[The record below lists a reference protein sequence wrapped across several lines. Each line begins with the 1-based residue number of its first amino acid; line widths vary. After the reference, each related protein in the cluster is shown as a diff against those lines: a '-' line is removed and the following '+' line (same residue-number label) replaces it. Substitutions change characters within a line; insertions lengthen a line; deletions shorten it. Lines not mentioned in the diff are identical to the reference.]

1 MRLRRIEAVRYG
13 RLGNATLG
21 DLGDGLTV
29 VLGPN
34 EAGKSTYTSLVRH
47 VLFGYP
53 TAAMKEPGYFVPGGG
68 GRLARLVMEDENGA
82 WVIERGEGTHGGVVS
97 TRTLRGNDRPGLLG
111 DITEGVSAL
120 AYRVVFGFGLDEM
133 AAIEE
138 QRAAGDDV
146 LARLY
151 AASAGLRVSPHEVRT
166 AIEKEAG
173 DIYVT
178 SGRKRE
184 LNLLLADVRS
194 TRSELR
200 SSKAEAEELAEDQQ
214 TLAALSARV
223 PELRQELE
231 RARTRSTE
239 FALAVER
246 AEERRSVIDA
256 QEDALL
262 HLRQERKRIDEELQS
277 LTLDESLRAAI
288 PDLEALL
295 EEAPAHIEAIR
306 SLGEAEAV
314 VERAAAQAGEAARRS
329 GLSPEALATLGGNEL
344 DATEIEDARE
354 DLQRLRLQLE
364 NRTEALG
371 RAEEALAQ
379 AMAASE
385 KTLQPLGIVAPDPAD
400 AIAERLSALDAIETL
415 HASASVPSGRGLDFP
430 SLVMLVSGLAAVA
443 TGVYLREWVTVGI
456 GVVLVFAGAWFLYRS
471 RAGAEPS
478 SGDDAR
484 GYLRILGL
492 GADAGPLDLAR
503 MRRSLELARTAVGT
517 AERAAEAREE
527 AARDAKL
534 AEGALETRVAL
545 WTSWL
550 ADRGLDTTL
559 TPGAVAAVLGHA
571 REARVADASA
581 AERREDLERR
591 RAAADEFTDRFVTA
605 VSPFVTVPEQPRRD
619 DLPLLVSRVRERIAS
634 ERSVMAR
641 VDEQSRELRHTDAR
655 ITAEQERM
663 EKAASDLREILER
676 FDLTEGGSTD
686 DLRLLLEAARQEE
699 VGVSGALEQVV
710 SEISGLEGRLEKAA
724 REKRRAELH
733 LAEAGTV
740 ERIHDA
746 VDRYLVRA
754 CAARILG
761 EAQERYER
769 ERQPEVVR
777 EAGRLFSTMTHGRY
791 TSLSVPLDD
800 RRIEAFDAHSAAH
813 TSDLLSRGTAEQ
825 LYLAIR
831 LGLIAR
837 LGEVGAGLPVLMD
850 DVLVNF
856 DPERRRGAAEAVSQ
870 LAEQRQIVFFTC
882 HPETAAVFSE
892 VAESHTV
899 IELDRIG

>member
-1 MRLRRIEAVRYG
+1 MRLRRVEAVRYG
-13 RLGNATLG
+13 RLTGATLG

-68 GRLARLVMEDENGA
+68 GRLARLVMEDADGA
-82 WVIERGEGTHGGVVS
+82 WVIERGEGAHGGVVN
-97 TRTLRGNDRPGLLG
+97 TRTLWGDDRPGLLG

-200 SSKAEAEELAEDQQ
+200 SSKAEAEQLVGEQQ
-214 TLAALSARV
+214 TLAALSARL
-223 PELRQELE
+223 PELREGLE
-231 RARTRSTE
+231 RARVRSTE

-246 AEERRSVIDA
+246 AEERRAVIEA

-262 HLRQERKRIDEELQS
+262 HLRQERKRLDEESQS
-277 LTLDESLRAAI
+277 LDIDESLRAAI

-306 SLGEAEAV
+306 SLVEAEAIV
-314 VERAAAQAGEAARRS
+314 DRSAAQAEEAARRS
-329 GLSPEALATLGGNEL
+329 GLSREALDALGSAHL
-344 DATEIEDARE
+344 DATEIEAARE

-364 NRTEALG
+364 SRTEALG

-379 AMAASE
+379 ATAAAE
-385 KTLQPLGIVAPDPAD
+385 KTLRPLGIVAPDAKD
-400 AIAERLSALDAIETL
+400 AIAERLSALDALETL
-415 HASASVPSGRGLDFP
+415 YASVRTPSGHGLDFP
-430 SLVMLVSGLAAVA
+430 SMVMLVSGLAAVA
-443 TGVYLREWVTVGI
+443 TGVYLSEWVTVGI
-456 GVVLVFAGAWFLYRS
+456 GVVLVLAGAWFLYRS
-471 RAGAEPS
+471 RTGATGSP
-478 SGDDAR
+478 GDDAR

-492 GADAGPLDLAR
+492 DASAGPLDLAR
-503 MRRSLELARTAVGT
+503 MRRSLELARSTVESV
-517 AERAAEAREE
+517 ERAADVREE

-534 AEGALETRVAL
+534 AEGAVETRMAL

-550 ADRGLDTTL
+550 ADRGLDGDL

-571 REARVADASA
+571 REARIAEAAA

-591 RAAADEFTDRFVTA
+591 RAAADEFTGRFAAA
-605 VSPFVTVPEQPRRD
+605 VSPFVTVSKQPRRD
-619 DLPLLVSRVRERIAS
+619 DLPLLASRLRERIAA
-634 ERSVMAR
+634 ERAAVAR
-641 VDEQSRELRHTDAR
+641 MEDLSRDLRHADAR
-655 ITAEQERM
+655 IAAEQERA
-663 EKAASDLREILER
+663 ENAAADLRGILER
-676 FDLTEGGSTD
+676 FDLAEGGSAD
-686 DLRLLLEAARQEE
+686 DLRLLHEAARQEE
-699 VGVSGALEQVV
+699 GEASAALEHVV

-724 REKRRAELH
+724 RERRRAELH

-754 CAARILG
+754 CAARILA

-777 EAGRLFSTMTHGRY
+777 EAGRLFATMTHGRY

-800 RRIEAFDAHSAAH
+800 GRIEAFDAHSAAH

-837 LGEVGAGLPVLMD
+837 LGDVGAALPVLMD

-870 LAEQRQIVFFTC
+870 LAGQRQIVFFTC

-892 VAESHTV
+892 VAGDHAV